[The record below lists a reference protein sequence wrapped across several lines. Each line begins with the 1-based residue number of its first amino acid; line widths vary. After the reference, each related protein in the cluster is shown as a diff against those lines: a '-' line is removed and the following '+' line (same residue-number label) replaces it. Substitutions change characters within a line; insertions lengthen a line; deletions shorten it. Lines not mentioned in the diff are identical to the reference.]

1 MSANF
6 SLFLNFFFP
15 PPPFGLDCWR
25 ENERDLLIKETHKQA
40 AQKKRENRLCLRSR
54 VLRRGV
60 VLLLARTNTR
70 ASVVEA
76 QEESQCN
83 ERNTLHLRRV
93 KARRR

>member
-1 MSANF
+1 MPTF
-6 SLFLNFFFP
+6 LFEFFFLFRP
-15 PPPFGLDCWR
+15 HFGAR
-25 ENERDLLIKETHKQA
+25 EIYIRDNHKQNNN
-40 AQKKRENRLCLRSR
+40 QHTKKRENRLCLRSR

>member
-6 SLFLNFFFP
+6 SLFLNFFFLHLSTTIP
-15 PPPFGLDCWR
+15 ACGER
-25 ENERDLLIKETHKQA
+25 ERERSKKGDTKTTISTKKKQI
-40 AQKKRENRLCLRSR
+40 CLRSR
-54 VLRRGV
+54 VLLRV

-83 ERNTLHLRRV
+83 ECNTLHLHRV

>member
-6 SLFLNFFFP
+6 SLFLNFFFLHHHS
-15 PPPFGLDCWR
+15 GWTVGERTR
-25 ENERDLLIKETHKQA
+25 EIKETHKQA

-60 VLLLARTNTR
+60 LLLLARTNTR

-83 ERNTLHLRRV
+83 ECDSLHLRRV

>member
-1 MSANF
+1 MPTF
-6 SLFLNFFFP
+6 LFEFFFP
-15 PPPFGLDCWR
+15 LPPISVSR
-25 ENERDLLIKETHKQA
+25 EIYIRDNHTHKQQSA
-40 AQKKRENRLCLRSR
+40 HKKKRKQICLRSR